1 MSHNINYNMNRKK
14 NKTAAVAFLFFREL
28 IRDKVFLALSSGAV
42 LLVLG
47 SLILNEMV
55 VGEEIKAT
63 KDLGLSILNIFSLF
77 ILIFSGVNLVS
88 GDLSR
93 KSLYFLFSKPVNRL
107 QYLAGTS
114 VSIILCLAA
123 GILVIIGTVFF
134 LSFIQGEIWISG
146 LLTAGYLTLLEMLII
161 LSFALLFAVFTTP
174 QLAMF
179 LTLLVYV
186 IGHTVEKAGN
196 IVETSANPVLKYFIV
211 IVGGLL
217 PNLEFFNKKS
227 EIIYGSAIPF
237 TYFLHAS
244 IYSFAYA
251 LLVFLLAVY
260 ILNKKE
266 I

>member
-1 MSHNINYNMNRKK
+1 MKPDMNRKK
-14 NKTAAVAFLFFREL
+14 NKTALIALLFFREL
-28 IRDKVFLALSSGAV
+28 IRDKVFLALSFGAV

-93 KSLYFLFSKPVNRL
+93 KSLYFLFSRPVNRR
-107 QYLAGTS
+107 QYLAGTFAA
-114 VSIILCLAA
+114 ILLCLAA
-123 GILVIIGTVFF
+123 GILVITGTVFF
-134 LSFIQGEIWISG
+134 LSFIQGEVWIPG
-146 LLTAGYLTLLEMLII
+146 LLTAAYLTLLEMTII
-161 LSFALLFAVFTTP
+161 LSFALLFSVFTTP

-179 LTLLVYV
+179 LTLLMYV
-186 IGHTVEKAGN
+186 IGHTVEKAAK

-211 IVGGLL
+211 LVGGLL

-227 EIIYGSAIPF
+227 EIIYGIAVPF
-237 TYFLHAS
+237 SYFLHAS
-244 IYSFAYA
+244 LYALSYA
-251 LLVFLLAVY
+251 LLVFLLAAYV
-260 ILNKKE
+260 LNKKE

>member
-1 MSHNINYNMNRKK
+1 MTINKSKISRV
-14 NKTAAVAFLFFREL
+14 TVIFFREL
-28 IRDKVFLALSSGAV
+28 IRDKVFLTLSAAAM

-88 GDLSR
+88 KDLNQ
-93 KSLYFLFSKPVNRL
+93 KTLYFLFAKPVNRR
-107 QYLAGTS
+107 QYLTGS
-114 VSIILCLAA
+114 SLSIMFTVLS
-123 GILVIIGTVFF
+123 GILVIIATVFL
-134 LSFIQGEIWISG
+134 LSFLQGEVWITG
-146 LLTAGYLTLLEMLII
+146 LLTAGYLTLLEMLVV
-161 LSFALLFAVFTTP
+161 LSFAVLFAVSTSP

-186 IGHTVEKAGN
+186 IGHTIDKAAN
-196 IVETSANPVLKYFIV
+196 IVEKSANVVLKYFI
-211 IVGGLL
+211 IILNGLL

-227 EIIYGSAIPF
+227 DIIYGTAIPAG
-237 TYFLHAS
+237 YFLHATL
-244 IYSFAYA
+244 YSLCYT
-251 LLVFLLAVY
+251 LLIFLIAVY
-260 ILNKKE
+260 ILNRKE

>member
-1 MSHNINYNMNRKK
+1 MKHKK
-14 NKTAAVAFLFFREL
+14 NKTARIALIFFREL
-28 IRDKVFLALSSGAV
+28 TRDKVFLVLSSAAV
-42 LLVLG
+42 FLVLG

-93 KSLYFLFSKPVNRL
+93 KTLYLLFSRPVKRW
-107 QYLAGTS
+107 QYLTGAS
-114 VSIILCLAA
+114 VSILLCVFS
-123 GILVIIGTVFF
+123 GILVIMGTVFF
-134 LSFIQGEIWISG
+134 LSFLQGEVWISG
-146 LLTAGYLTLLEMLII
+146 ILTAGFLTLLEMSVL
-161 LSFALLFAVFTTP
+161 LSFAVLFAVFTTP

-186 IGHTVEKAGN
+186 IGHTVEKAAQ
-196 IVETSANPVLKYFIV
+196 IVETSSNVVLKYFIMV
-211 IVGGLL
+211 VGGLL
-217 PNLEFFNKKS
+217 PNLEFFNKKP
-227 EIIYGSAIPF
+227 EIVYGMTIPF
-237 TYFLHAS
+237 SYFLNAAV
-244 IYSFAYA
+244 YSLCYA
-251 LLVFLLAVY
+251 LLIFLIAVF